1 MSYTVYLVLFSMIA
15 LNAYFLIIHTK
26 KIQQESLRNGLEK
39 SRTYGLQLNKANK
52 IISISNA
59 MCELL
64 EIDKNSVLNKHV
76 SYIFN
81 QQDKYQITKLL
92 KSLDK
97 NEVQT
102 IENLTIRTNSGHK
115 HVLCKLVNIN
125 SLVNK
130 NHRLLVF
137 QDRTHIVDT
146 IKKTESSERQ
156 LKEYAHLLQSS
167 FDDSF
172 IPSLIVTS
180 EGIITNYNKS
190 FHSLIKKEP
199 IKINKDTIFKILSL
213 SPTDFENNLINNR
226 CFETNTTI
234 NNLKKDFVFNLHKL
248 KSSKE
253 KDFILCQIQDI
264 TKQKQAEAVRRKLED
279 QIRQTKKVEYLGEIA
294 GMISHEFN
302 NALMPIISFS
312 SAVEKSLPEEMTEE
326 KDKLQKVIKASK
338 QAKDM
343 IQNIMQIKHID
354 FQKVEPIDLNELV
367 ERNEPQFNLPSN
379 IKLTINNMAKHSK
392 TLANYEVLGQAMR
405 NAVCNAV
412 QAIGEKENG
421 EITFNIEDVTYTKD
435 TPKSVNKNSIELN
448 KEYIAFEI
456 KDNGSGIDQK
466 DIDSI
471 FNPFFTTKHFNKQT
485 GTGLTYIYSCM
496 EKFKIPLV
504 LKTAPNQGVS
514 FTAFFSKI

>member
-1 MSYTVYLVLFSMIA
+1 MFYTVYLILFLLIA
-15 LNAYFLIIHTK
+15 FNAYYLILHTK
-26 KIQQESLRNGLEK
+26 KIQAKALYNAFEK
-39 SRTYGLQLNKANK
+39 SKTYGLLLNKANK
-52 IISISNA
+52 ITSISDA

-76 SYIFN
+76 SCIFN

-92 KSLDK
+92 KNISQ
-97 NEVQT
+97 NNVQT

-115 HVLCKLVNIN
+115 HVLCKLINIK

-130 NHRLLVF
+130 PQRLLVF

-146 IKKTESSERQ
+146 IKKAESSERQ

-190 FHSLIKKEP
+190 FHSLIKKEH
-199 IKINKDTIFKILSL
+199 IKINKDTIFDILSL
-213 SPTDFENNLINNR
+213 DPTDFENNIANNR
-226 CFETNTTI
+226 CFETSTTI
-234 NNLKKDFVFNLHKL
+234 NNIKKDFVFNLHKL

-279 QIRQTKKVEYLGEIA
+279 QIRQAKKVEYMGEIA

-312 SAVEKSLPEEMTEE
+312 SAVEKSLPDEMTEE
-326 KDKLQKVIKASK
+326 KDKLKKVVKASK

-367 ERNEPQFNLPSN
+367 KRNESQFNLPNN
-379 IKLTINNMAKHSK
+379 ITLTINNKAKNSK

-405 NAVCNAV
+405 NVVCNSV
-412 QAIGEKENG
+412 QAIGDKEDG
-421 EITFNIEDVTYTKD
+421 EITFNIEDITYTQD
-435 TPKSVNKNSIELN
+435 TPKSVNKNSIEPN

-456 KDNGSGIDQK
+456 KDNGCGINPE
-466 DIDSI
+466 DIDKV

-485 GTGLTYIYSCM
+485 GTGLTYIYTCM
-496 EKFKIPLV
+496 EKFNIPLI